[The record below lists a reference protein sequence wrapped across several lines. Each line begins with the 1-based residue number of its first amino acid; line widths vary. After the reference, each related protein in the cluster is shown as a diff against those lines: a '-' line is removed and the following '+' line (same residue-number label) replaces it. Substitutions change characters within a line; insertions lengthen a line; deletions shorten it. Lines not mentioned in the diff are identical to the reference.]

1 MYQTCVADNIKRII
15 SEKGYKQTA
24 IAQKAGHSSQQFSA
38 IVCRRKVLKDTD
50 IAAIAN
56 ALNVT
61 PNELFGIETRIAQA
75 WPGLTERRLHSTGFQ
90 AQQIISG
97 KPPHLWQ
104 QQQLRQRKLYPAI
117 LPVLNCARRY
127 AEHSCKFLFVHPVLD
142 TFRFNVRECHM
153 FTSLSW
159 FCSFQAFCPRAYTH
173 NEQ

>member
-24 IAQKAGHSSQQFSA
+24 IAQKAGYSSQQFSA

-75 WPGLTERRLHSTGFQ
+75 WPG
-90 AQQIISG
+90 
-97 KPPHLWQ
+97 
-104 QQQLRQRKLYPAI
+104 
-117 LPVLNCARRY
+117 
-127 AEHSCKFLFVHPVLD
+127 
-142 TFRFNVRECHM
+142 
-153 FTSLSW
+153 
-159 FCSFQAFCPRAYTH
+159 
-173 NEQ
+173 